1 MLSIPTLPEAKHEIV
16 ESLARY
22 SDRELISLHQRHP
35 QEGKFFTALFCRYA
49 PIVYSLVRQAAESS
63 IQADYLLALVWKQI
77 FEELQ
82 RVQINPESTSTIWQ
96 NWFVDL
102 TGKTLAQIDIPAP
115 AQIRYSIADAPPP
128 LWCYLQQ
135 GLDRLPPLLRSIVVM
150 THSLRLS
157 EQRIS
162 AYLKGEGQDVS
173 ATDIPDYLAEGEGQ
187 LEANLPQ
194 DIRAIYLVN
203 SEQ

>member
-1 MLSIPTLPEAKHEIV
+1 MLSTPTLPEAKHEIV

-49 PIVYSLVRQAAESS
+49 PIVYSLVQQAAESP

-77 FEELQ
+77 FQELQ
-82 RVQINPESTSTIWQ
+82 RVQINPEAASTIWQ

-102 TGKTLAQIDIPAP
+102 TGKALAQIDIPAP
-115 AQIRYSIADAPPP
+115 AQIRYSITDAPPP

-150 THSLRLS
+150 SHSLKLS

-173 ATDIPDYLAEGEGQ
+173 ATDIPAYLAEGEGQ
-187 LEANLPQ
+187 LEAALPQ
-194 DIRAIYLVN
+194 DIRDIYLVD
-203 SEQ
+203 SE